1 LRESQECV
9 NIENLEP
16 SMREKRNIGWMKMI
30 DDIKS
35 TKQIMG
41 SDQNLYKI
49 SFNLFII
56 YVKL

>member
-1 LRESQECV
+1 
-9 NIENLEP
+9 
-16 SMREKRNIGWMKMI
+16 MREKRNIGWMKMI